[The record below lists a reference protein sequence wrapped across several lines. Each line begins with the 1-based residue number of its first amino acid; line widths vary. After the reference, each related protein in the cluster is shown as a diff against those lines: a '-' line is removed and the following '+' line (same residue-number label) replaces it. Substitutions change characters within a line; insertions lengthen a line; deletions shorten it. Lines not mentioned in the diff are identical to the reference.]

1 MKDARVRW
9 RSVSP
14 TPIGIADIII
24 VAWIELNTTILAM
37 HFHSSSPLITLII
50 SLTPKATTTSSPKDI
65 TIINK
70 LKLISS
76 VPRVILLI
84 YP

>member
-1 MKDARVRW
+1 MKDARVGW
-9 RSVSP
+9 RFVSP
-14 TPIGIADIII
+14 TPIRIADIVL
-24 VAWIELNTTILAM
+24 VAWIELNATVFTI
-37 HFHSSSPLITLII
+37 HFHNSSPLITLII
-50 SLTPKATTTSSPKDI
+50 SLTPKATITSSPKDI

-84 YP
+84 YL

>member
-1 MKDARVRW
+1 MKHTHVAW
-9 RSVSP
+9 RSVIVSP
-14 TPIGIADIII
+14 KGIADIVL
-24 VAWIELNTTILAM
+24 VAWIELNATVFTM

-70 LKLISS
+70 LKLIE
-76 VPRVILLI
+76 VPR
-84 YP
+84 

>member
-1 MKDARVRW
+1 MKDARVGW
-9 RSVSP
+9 RLWIPS
-14 TPIGIADIII
+14 IGIADIVL
-24 VAWIELNTTILAM
+24 VAWIELNATILTI
-37 HFHSSSPLITLII
+37 HFHNSSPLITLII
-50 SLTPKATTTSSPKDI
+50 SLTPKATITSSPKDI